1 MNRLKEHCLV
11 LVASCFGLGYLPV
24 APGTFGALPGVGIF
38 LAIVLWT
45 PVVFHTWLILAALVV
60 VCIATLVLSPWA
72 ERYWKKKDPGT
83 FVTDEVAGF
92 LATVLLFR
100 RGDLFVDDD
109 MGVWRDSDIRHHQD
123 PTRTTTRTH
132 PWWVGYPLGRSE
144 CLAVC
149 SGVSSPTG
157 RLLAPSRGPI
167 IFVISGRAASEHIC
181 CTAHQG
187 RFMGGWGRL

>member
-1 MNRLKEHCLV
+1 MNRLKERCLV

-100 RGDLFVDDD
+100 RGDLLLMTIWAF
-109 MGVWRDSDIRHHQD
+109 GVTRIFDIIKIPPAR
-123 PTRTTTRTH
+123 
-132 PWWVGYPLGRSE
+132 
-144 CLAVC
+144 
-149 SGVSSPTG
+149 
-157 RLLAPSRGPI
+157 RLERI
-167 IFVISGRAASEHIC
+167 H
-181 CTAHQG
+181 
-187 RFMGGWGRL
+187 GGWGILLDDLSASLYAAGFLHLLGACLPQAVGL

>member
-1 MNRLKEHCLV
+1 MNRLKECFLV

-45 PVVFHTWLILAALVV
+45 PAVFHTWLILVALVV
-60 VCIATLVLSPWA
+60 VCIVTLVLSPWA

-100 RGDLFVDDD
+100 RGDLLFMTIWAFAVT
-109 MGVWRDSDIRHHQD
+109 RIFDIIKIPPARQLERIH
-123 PTRTTTRTH
+123 
-132 PWWVGYPLGRSE
+132 
-144 CLAVC
+144 
-149 SGVSSPTG
+149 
-157 RLLAPSRGPI
+157 
-167 IFVISGRAASEHIC
+167 
-181 CTAHQG
+181 
-187 RFMGGWGRL
+187 GGWGILLDDLSASLYAAGFLHLLGACLPRAVGL

>member
-1 MNRLKEHCLV
+1 MNRLKERCLV

-45 PVVFHTWLILAALVV
+45 PAAFHTWLILAALAA
-60 VCIATLVLSPWA
+60 VCIVTLVLSPWA

-100 RGDLFVDDD
+100 RGDLLLMTIWAFAVT
-109 MGVWRDSDIRHHQD
+109 RIFDIIKIPPARQLERIH
-123 PTRTTTRTH
+123 
-132 PWWVGYPLGRSE
+132 
-144 CLAVC
+144 
-149 SGVSSPTG
+149 
-157 RLLAPSRGPI
+157 
-167 IFVISGRAASEHIC
+167 
-181 CTAHQG
+181 
-187 RFMGGWGRL
+187 GGWGILLDDLSASLYAAGFLHLLVACVPRAVGL